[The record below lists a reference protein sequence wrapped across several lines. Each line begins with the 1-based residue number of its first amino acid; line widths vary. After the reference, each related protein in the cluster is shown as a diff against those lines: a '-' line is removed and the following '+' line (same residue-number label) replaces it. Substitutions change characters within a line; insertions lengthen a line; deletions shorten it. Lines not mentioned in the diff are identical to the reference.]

1 VDKIMTLEK
10 RSQYMTNPLV
20 TLQSLG
26 QSPWHDNIR
35 RGLLTSGALEK
46 MVLDGDITGLTSNPT
61 IFEQAIA
68 QSSDYSAAIAELAR
82 EGKSPEEIFDRL
94 STDDIRAAADIL
106 APVYKRTNSADG
118 FVSIEVA
125 PYYAH
130 DTQMTIAEARRL
142 WKVVDRPNLMIK
154 IPATPAGLPAIQQCI
169 ADGMNVNVTLIFSLQ
184 RYIEVMDAYLAGLD
198 ERLAAGKSVKNIA
211 SVASFFV
218 SRVDALV
225 EKMLDEKIQAG
236 GDAEK
241 LQKLKGQ
248 AAIAN
253 AKLAYA
259 VFKKQFAPARFQELA
274 REGARV
280 QRPLWAST
288 STKNPAYPDVYYVEA
303 LIGPDTVNTMPPQ
316 TIVAYKDHGQPALR
330 LEDNVDEARQTIAHL
345 EAVGIQMDV
354 VTQQLETEGVAS
366 FNKSFDMLMKV
377 VKEQCTAT
385 EA

>member
-1 VDKIMTLEK
+1 MK
-10 RSQYMTNPLV
+10 NPLV

-46 MVLDGDITGLTSNPT
+46 MVQAGDITGLTSNPT

-68 QSSDYSAAIAELAR
+68 QSSDYSTAIAELAR

-106 APVYKRTNSADG
+106 APVFKRTNSADG

-184 RYIEVMDAYLAGLD
+184 RYIEVMDAYLAGLE

-218 SRVDALV
+218 SRVDSLV

-236 GDAEK
+236 GNAEK
-241 LQKLKGQ
+241 LHKLKGQ

-330 LEDNVDEARQTIAHL
+330 LEDNVDGARQTIANL
-345 EAVGIQMDV
+345 ETVGIRMDV